1 MLITLKSIFIFGAIS
16 IISHFFYTFSF
27 TKSICSNMS
36 VKRSVSVSI
45 VKPGTKRAIICRND
59 NQVAFSPVNCI
70 QGEGRIVSRE
80 IQYNAKANKKAIR
93 QIRALQENRI
103 ITPR

>member
-1 MLITLKSIFIFGAIS
+1 
-16 IISHFFYTFSF
+16 
-27 TKSICSNMS
+27 MS
-36 VKRSVSVSI
+36 VKRSVPVSI
-45 VKPGTKRAIICRND
+45 VKHGTEKAIICRND
-59 NQVAFSPVNCI
+59 KQVAFSPVNCI

>member
-1 MLITLKSIFIFGAIS
+1 
-16 IISHFFYTFSF
+16 
-27 TKSICSNMS
+27 MS
-36 VKRSVSVSI
+36 VKRSVPVSI
-45 VKPGTKRAIICRND
+45 VKPGTEKAIICRND

-93 QIRALQENRI
+93 QI

>member
-1 MLITLKSIFIFGAIS
+1 
-16 IISHFFYTFSF
+16 
-27 TKSICSNMS
+27 MS
-36 VKRSVSVSI
+36 VKRSVPVSI
-45 VKPGTKRAIICRND
+45 VKPGTEKAIICRND

-80 IQYNAKANKKAIR
+80 IQYKANKKAIR